1 MFHVSRSIS
10 IIIHTHQYNDTHS
23 LSCPLLHPS
32 LSLSLSLIPHSLVM
46 AVSYTPYEMVALI
59 STLVSVACGLVAA
72 MIYATMAYTA
82 ITTARALAR
91 SSSSS
96 STDTKPIVSSDF
108 MESQQLD
115 QQPSVQSMKRLRPP
129 PTTSDALGECSGLLV
144 NGSPDEL
151 DLGALMATDTI
162 SDMQLSSSS
171 FEAVA
176 TVAADAT
183 GLDEIRLPLR
193 RGITGFFVLSLV
205 LAFFGLRFPI
215 GVQPLTRFWRMAV
228 IVQRTMII
236 TVLAVPIWN
245 LAIGGSFVH
254 SGASS
259 SSYLTLSMHVPL
271 SLSCAPQ

>member
-1 MFHVSRSIS
+1 
-10 IIIHTHQYNDTHS
+10 
-23 LSCPLLHPS
+23 
-32 LSLSLSLIPHSLVM
+32 M

-96 STDTKPIVSSDF
+96 NSSTDTKPIVSSDF

-115 QQPSVQSMKRLRPP
+115 QQPSVQSLKRLRPP

-254 SGASS
+254 SGAAGWHLISITVVVS
-259 SSYLTLSMHVPL
+259 DARHARLPL